1 MNQNPWQVKLI
12 FIVLAKGMNHL
23 YSGMSNRF
31 NKNNYSW
38 PQQPDPSVPKTGP
51 NWKKL
56 SWPALSFVDS
66 EALLVVSPV
75 CFRNVECLLDV
86 LALEVRG
93 RVAVGSGMAGRGV
106 ARLRIAPV
114 VMATIAAFIVV
125 GFNLAVA
132 SVLLVG
138 SSVASPV
145 VMNRRPVATSV
156 VVNWR
161 SVTTWKMLTRSLDL

>member
-1 MNQNPWQVKLI
+1 M
-12 FIVLAKGMNHL
+12 
-23 YSGMSNRF
+23 
-31 NKNNYSW
+31 
-38 PQQPDPSVPKTGP
+38 
-51 NWKKL
+51 
-56 SWPALSFVDS
+56 
-66 EALLVVSPV
+66 
-75 CFRNVECLLDV
+75 
-86 LALEVRG
+86 
-93 RVAVGSGMAGRGV
+93 
-106 ARLRIAPV
+106 RIAPV
-114 VMATIAAFIVV
+114 VMAAIAAFIVV